1 MGVEFEVNPL
11 AYGQQIDVLRNTY
24 TVDEASLMT
33 LTLCNSG
40 LTGSS
45 SGSLASNR
53 SNCSELNTEEFKDD
67 CDTNEDVE
75 LCDDRDISLYN
86 EFYPHFHGDIELI
99 LYIWYMCSDRGG

>member
-1 MGVEFEVNPL
+1 
-11 AYGQQIDVLRNTY
+11 
-24 TVDEASLMT
+24 MT

-67 CDTNEDVE
+67 RVTNDDVE
-75 LCDDRDISLYN
+75 VCDD
-86 EFYPHFHGDIELI
+86 
-99 LYIWYMCSDRGG
+99 GGIGRAGGLGPGEITITPNGSEGKAPLPRMLAGQEIPCR